1 MEQRNVIL
9 WSRGGSRGSA
19 FISSSPTAIFTR
31 HHTHLWWC
39 CPAWLCVCTRA
50 PMMQWLLNRKASC
63 VLHRQKPSPI
73 SHVLAAGSK
82 WQRQPSLY
90 CLVTMVRS
98 WLGSNSIEQG
108 RRHLRAS
115 SREERERQEGDKSG
129 WEGMR
134 WMPSWQNWPRG
145 INDLVQKI
153 RYFKVQA
160 TNRTNVIVQGVKS
173 TF

>member
-9 WSRGGSRGSA
+9 WSHGGSRGSA
-19 FISSSPTAIFTR
+19 FITSSPTAIFTR
-31 HHTHLWWC
+31 HHRHLWWW

-63 VLHRQKPSPI
+63 VLHRRKPSPI
-73 SHVLAAGSK
+73 SHVLVAGSK

-115 SREERERQEGDKSG
+115 SREERETGGRQIRERRYEMDAFVAKLASGDKWSG
-129 WEGMR
+129 TK
-134 WMPSWQNWPRG
+134 N
-145 INDLVQKI
+145 
-153 RYFKVQA
+153 
-160 TNRTNVIVQGVKS
+160 
-173 TF
+173 